1 MKGRWVVER
10 TFSWLGNYRRLA
22 RNYEQ
27 YIRTAGHMAVIACSI
42 FMLRYFRL
50 NESDGINS
58 MPSEHLCQN
67 MPIFG
72 HSI

>member
-10 TFSWLGNYRRLA
+10 IFSWLGNYRRLA

-27 YIRTAGHMAVIACSI
+27 YIRTAGDMAVIACSI

-50 NESDGINS
+50 NEGSVS
-58 MPSEHLCQN
+58 KFWYTPFSQLN
-67 MPIFG
+67 ML
-72 HSI
+72 

>member
-10 TFSWLGNYRRLA
+10 IFSWLGNYRRLA

-27 YIRTAGHMAVIACSI
+27 YIRTAGDMAVIACSI

-50 NESDGINS
+50 NEGSVS
-58 MPSEHLCQN
+58 
-67 MPIFG
+67 
-72 HSI
+72 